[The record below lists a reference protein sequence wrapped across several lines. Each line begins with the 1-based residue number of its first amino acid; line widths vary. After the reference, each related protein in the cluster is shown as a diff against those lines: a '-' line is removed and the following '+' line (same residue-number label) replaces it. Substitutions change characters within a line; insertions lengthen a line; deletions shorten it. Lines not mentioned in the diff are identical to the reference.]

1 MTPSGKQ
8 PGLRGNWIKYLLIML
23 IAGLILI
30 SGLAWYA
37 TTPSFQ
43 LMVRRRLVTELER
56 VTGGRVELG
65 GFHTVPFRFEVDV
78 RDLTLHG
85 REGPGEVPY
94 FHVDRLIARVK
105 LVSVLGAEFG
115 FRWLLLEHP
124 TAHVI
129 TYPDGTTNQPS
140 PVPGALDAKAQLEH
154 LFSFSISRLD
164 VRQGALLWNDQ
175 KIPLDFVANDV
186 SATLDYSLLHRRYDG
201 NLRIGKADTH
211 FDGYR
216 PVAWAGEADFE
227 LSGDGLVVNSL
238 RATSG
243 HSTVI
248 ASGRVVDFRNP
259 TAAGQYDL
267 NIDLAEAGA
276 VIHRPQMRT
285 GTLHLTG
292 NGSWSKSAFS
302 TSGKFQGNDLDWRNP
317 SFRVQHASVSAQ
329 FTVNPQ
335 RLTLGDLKAI
345 LLGGTVSGDAQ
356 IINWQNS
363 SVTNRP
369 TSTEQR
375 GSVHLTI
382 KNISAEALAS
392 ALSSTARPLFRAKP
406 VGIIAGSVDTQWRGA
421 PENATSEIKVT
432 AVSPQDVQP
441 DQLPVNARVAA
452 SYRAAAGELEV
463 SEFNGSTRASQVR
476 ASGTLSRRAAL
487 TFYVATSN
495 FREWQQVLEALG
507 YQERFPFSMQ
517 GRASFTGT
525 ATGKVTEIALA
536 GKLQSQNFEL
546 VIPANSGSPRRTVRW
561 DSLAGD
567 VQLSP
572 HAFAIHNGVLH
583 RDTAVIHFNA
593 EAGLNQRQFTDS
605 STFRARLQ
613 MRDADLAEL
622 LGVIGY
628 QYPVTGKLSLSM
640 QASGTRALPEGEGS
654 VQILDANINGEAVQR
669 VTSDFTLKRET
680 LSFRN
685 ARAAYGEGQLTGNG
699 SYDFLQRA
707 FDFQLAGNHFDLM
720 RIARLQ
726 ASRVPVAG
734 QMDFVAHAFGTA
746 EQPSIDAQI
755 HFSDLTFGNERA
767 GDYLLNAVTNSSEL
781 QLNGHS
787 QFADKELTTEGKV
800 TLQGDW
806 PATLDFRFK
815 HLDVD
820 PFLTAYLRRRAT
832 GHSAVTG
839 DLHLIGPLRRP
850 SELLVSGNIE
860 DFFAEIEHVQLRNN
874 DPIRFE
880 VSDQTL
886 QIQRFRLIGE
896 GTDLEIGGNA
906 QLIGERMLN
915 LNAEGHADMGLIH
928 SLNSDFTSSGTVAVS
943 VVANGTL
950 EHPRLDGRLQVS
962 AGFIQY
968 GDLPSAL
975 SGLTGSLVFNQNRLQ
990 IETLTGQVGGGLI
1003 SFGGYATVYNRL
1015 LNFDLTLQAQDMR
1028 LRYPPGTSSMST
1040 AQLRWSGTTSASTLS
1055 GDATITKLAITPG
1068 FDFSSYLQSRSQAT
1082 ALSQTNP
1089 LLNRIRLDI
1098 RINTTPQLQMQTAAL
1113 SLSGDADLRLR
1124 GTAAKPVLLGRIDIL
1139 EGQIAFNGTKYR
1151 LERGE
1156 ISFTNPVTTT
1166 PVLDLQAATRL
1177 REYEI
1182 TVNLNGEFDKLNLT
1196 YHSEPPLATADI
1208 ISLLSPIGSTQQFGQ
1223 AQQQTAPSPFAQQA
1237 SSAVLSEALNSAL
1250 SNRSQRL
1257 FGLSHIKIDP
1267 QGLNTETAP
1276 MQTSPLPAVTI
1287 EQPVRDNAVLTY
1299 TTNLA
1304 QTSQQIIQGE
1314 YNITSRVSI
1323 VGLRDYNGVVS
1334 FEVRLRRTK
1343 K

>member
-1 MTPSGKQ
+1 MTSSGKQ
-8 PGLRGNWIKYLLIML
+8 SSLRARRVKYLLIIL
-23 IAGLILI
+23 AAGLILI
-30 SGLAWYA
+30 SGLAWYG

-43 LMVRRRLVTELER
+43 LMVRQRLVAELER

-78 RDLTLHG
+78 RDLTVHG

-94 FHVDRLIARVK
+94 FHVDRLVARVK
-105 LVSVLGAEFG
+105 LISALGAEFG
-115 FRWLLLEHP
+115 FHWLVLENP
-124 TAHVI
+124 VVHVI

-140 PVPGALDAKAQLEH
+140 ATPGRVDAKAQLEH

-164 VRQGALLWNDQ
+164 VRQGVLLWNDR
-175 KIPLDFVANDV
+175 KIPLDLAANDV
-186 SATLDYSLLHRRYDG
+186 SASLDYSLLHRRYDG

-211 FDGYR
+211 VDGYR
-216 PVAWAGEADFE
+216 PVAWAGEAHFE

-238 RATSG
+238 KASSG
-243 HSTVI
+243 HSNVV
-248 ASGRVVDFRNP
+248 ASGRVVEFSNP
-259 TAAGQYDL
+259 SAVGQYDL
-267 NIDLAEAGA
+267 NINLAEAGA
-276 VIHRPQMRT
+276 VARRLQMRA
-285 GTLHLTG
+285 GALHLTG
-292 NGSWSKSAFS
+292 SGSWSNSAFS
-302 TSGKFQGNDLDWRNP
+302 TSGKLQGNDLDWRDD
-317 SFRVQHASVSAQ
+317 SFRLQHVSVSTQ

-335 RLTLGDLKAI
+335 QLALSDLKAI
-345 LLGGTVSGDAQ
+345 LLGGAVSGEAQ
-356 IINWQNS
+356 IMNWQKS
-363 SVTNRP
+363 GLTKPPASA
-369 TSTEQR
+369 EQR
-375 GSVHLTI
+375 GSAHLVI
-382 KNISAEALAS
+382 KSISAEALAV
-392 ALSSTARPLFRAKP
+392 ALSSTERPLFRVKP
-406 VGIIAGSVDTQWRGA
+406 VGIITGSVETHWKGA
-421 PENATSEIKVT
+421 PENATSEVKVSV
-432 AVSPQDVQP
+432 VSPQEVQP
-441 DQLPVNARVAA
+441 DQLPVNGRVEAV
-452 SYRAAAGELEV
+452 YRAAAGELEV
-463 SEFNGSTRASQVR
+463 SEFLASTRASQVK

-487 TFYVATSN
+487 TFSVATSN
-495 FREWQQVLEALG
+495 FQEWQQVLEALG

-517 GRASFTGT
+517 GRASFAGT
-525 ATGKVTEIALA
+525 ATGKMTEIALA
-536 GKLQSQNFEL
+536 GKLQSQNFEI
-546 VIPANSGSPRRTVRW
+546 VIPASSSLPRRTVRW
-561 DSLAGD
+561 DSLGGD

-572 HAFAIHNGVLH
+572 RAFAIHNGVLH
-583 RDTAVIHFNA
+583 RGTAMIRFDA
-593 EAGLNQRQFTDS
+593 EAALNQRQFTDS
-605 STFRARLQ
+605 SPFRARLQ
-613 MRDADLAEL
+613 MRDAEVAEL
-622 LGVIGY
+622 LGITGY
-628 QYPVTGKLSLSM
+628 QYPLTGKLTLSM
-640 QASGTRALPEGEGS
+640 QAAGTRALPEGQGS
-654 VQILDANINGEAVQR
+654 FQILDASINGEAVQR
-669 VTSDFTLKRET
+669 VTSDFTLRRQT
-680 LSFRN
+680 LSVLN
-685 ARAAYGEGQLTGNG
+685 MQAVYGEGHLTGSGN
-699 SYDFLQRA
+699 YDFPGRLFDLQI
-707 FDFQLAGNHFDLM
+707 AGSHFDLM
-720 RIARLQ
+720 RIAKLQ
-726 ASRVPVAG
+726 ASRVPVSG

-746 EQPSIDAQI
+746 EEPSINAQF
-755 HFSDLTFGNERA
+755 HFRDLTFGTERA
-767 GDYLLNAVTNSSEL
+767 GDYVLNALTNGSEL
-781 QLNGHS
+781 QLNGRS
-787 QFADKELTTEGKV
+787 QFPDKELTIEGKAS
-800 TLQGDW
+800 LRGDW
-806 PATLDFRFK
+806 PATLDFRFNR
-815 HLDVD
+815 LDID
-820 PFLTAYLRRRAT
+820 PLLTAYLRRRTT

-839 DLHLIGPLRRP
+839 DLHLIGPLRKP
-850 SELLVSGNIE
+850 SELLVTGNVE
-860 DFFAEIEHVQLRNN
+860 DFFADIEHVQLRNN

-886 QIQRFRLIGE
+886 KIQRLRLIGQ
-896 GTDLEIGGNA
+896 GTDLEIGGSA
-906 QLIGERMLN
+906 QLNGEQMLN
-915 LNAEGHADMGLIH
+915 LNAEGHADMGLIQ
-928 SLNSDFTSSGTVAVS
+928 SLNPDFTSSGTVAVS

-950 EHPRLDGRLQVS
+950 QHPKLDGRLQVS
-962 AGFIQY
+962 GGSIRY

-975 SGLTGSLVFNQNRLQ
+975 SGLSGSLVFNQDRLQ
-990 IETLTGQVGGGLI
+990 VETLTGQIGGGLI
-1003 SFGGYATVYNRL
+1003 SFGGYATVYNRQ
-1015 LNFDLTLQAQDMR
+1015 LNFDLTLQAQDVR

-1040 AQLRWSGTTSASTLS
+1040 AQLRWSGTTSASVLS

-1068 FDFSSYLQSRSQAT
+1068 FDFSSYLQSRSQAN

-1257 FGLSHIKIDP
+1257 FGISHIKIDP

-1276 MQTSPLPAVTI
+1276 TQTSPLPAVTI
-1287 EQPVRDNAVLTY
+1287 EQPVRDNVTLTY